1 MRNRA
6 YIDLKAIRGNAAAIR
21 KKLPEG
27 VKLCAVVK
35 ADGYGHGAVRTARA
49 LYGLADCL
57 AVALPEEGREL
68 RFAGEAREILVLTPL
83 QPGDEA
89 VAVRHGLTASV
100 SLAEEICRLQAA
112 CERAGKGIS
121 VHVKLNTGMNRFGA
135 EERDFSALFSAF
147 EAAPLVRPT
156 GVFSHLAAP
165 EDEAFTAL
173 QRERFDRMTE
183 RLAERCP
190 GLTRHLSASG
200 GFLKGL
206 FYDMVRIGILLY
218 GYAPFPAAFAVRPA
232 MRVSAPVS
240 ACRYVEEGERVFY
253 GRQQKKE
260 SGYLSVVRF
269 GYADGLPRKDGIF
282 RCMDVSAA
290 EKRMKIGSFTDILN
304 KNANEIAAK
313 YDTISYEVLV
323 GAAKRAER
331 IYEE

>member
-1 MRNRA
+1 MLFQGADRNAQSAPCRLIHQDSGHRQGA
-6 YIDLKAIRGNAAAIR
+6 DAARVGQQNTDDHREPDRDHLHRGGTVLSI
-21 KKLPEG
+21 L
-27 VKLCAVVK
+27 
-35 ADGYGHGAVRTARA
+35 
-49 LYGLADCL
+49 GL
-57 AVALPEEGREL
+57 
-68 RFAGEAREILVLTPL
+68 
-83 QPGDEA
+83 
-89 VAVRHGLTASV
+89 
-100 SLAEEICRLQAA
+100 ICRLQAA

>member
-1 MRNRA
+1 MSLITQSAVTMIANLKPVFFICSGASGRPL
-6 YIDLKAIRGNAAAIR
+6 YITELHFVDSVFCKYSDLRRKAFQAELNLIAGIEHRDKTGSCHGIPNECFDCQIQR
-21 KKLPEG
+21 CEK
-27 VKLCAVVK
+27 VNQK
-35 ADGYGHGAVRTARA
+35 AGT
-49 LYGLADCL
+49 
-57 AVALPEEGREL
+57 
-68 RFAGEAREILVLTPL
+68 
-83 QPGDEA
+83 
-89 VAVRHGLTASV
+89 S
-100 SLAEEICRLQAA
+100 
-112 CERAGKGIS
+112 
-121 VHVKLNTGMNRFGA
+121 NRFQ
-135 EERDFSALFSAF
+135 RRQPSDFSALFSAF